1 MDEIASNHRNSTT
14 PLNWPIMGTVYP
26 KSQIV
31 YFSQV
36 LLIFI
41 VVCTAI
47 VNLTLYKDDEAS
59 GKLWTAL
66 LSSSIG
72 YLLPNPSLKRSA

>member
-1 MDEIASNHRNSTT
+1 MDDAASNHGHST
-14 PLNWPIMGTVYP
+14 PVNWPIMGSVYP

-41 VVCTAI
+41 VVCTSI

-72 YLLPNPSLKRSA
+72 YLLPNPSLKRSP

>member
-1 MDEIASNHRNSTT
+1 
-14 PLNWPIMGTVYP
+14 MGSVYP
-26 KSQIV
+26 KSEIV
-31 YFSQV
+31 YFCQV
-36 LLIFI
+36 LIIFI
-41 VVCTAI
+41 VVCTSI

-72 YLLPNPSLKRSA
+72 YLLPNPSMKRSSS